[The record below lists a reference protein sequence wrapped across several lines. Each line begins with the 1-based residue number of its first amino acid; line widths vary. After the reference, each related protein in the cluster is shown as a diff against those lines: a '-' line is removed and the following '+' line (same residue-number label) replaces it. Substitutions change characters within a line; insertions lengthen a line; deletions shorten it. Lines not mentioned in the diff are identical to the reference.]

1 MSGPVII
8 RLQNLPLEARSID
21 IRRFFEGLLIPDGG
35 VHIIGG
41 ERGDAFIAF
50 QSDEDARQAMSR
62 DNCLLCNAHIKLYL
76 SSKTEMQ
83 NVIAAARN
91 HQMPAPVVKSALSPP
106 APTFSDSN
114 AHLFKANSMP
124 QLLNPP
130 PPSAKEPMDLISSLT
145 KFMSSNNAAINKSGY
160 TQAPKPNL
168 FDHLENLNG
177 LFPPTSSPH
186 TSNGVAAAIDSTAS
200 SMFQKAT
207 AATLEQPKPNISIDQ
222 ILSILQNHI
231 QPAATAVPPPLTA
244 PTTTVLNT
252 MLDSTTKYD
261 SNSDLKNAETDHN
274 NFYTKQNRF
283 NNFNNNNN
291 NKNNVEKNFNQSRP
305 SYAHEE
311 NNNGYNKFAN
321 NFNNNNSKSFQEP
334 FNGQPPKFNNFN
346 NNYNNNNNNNNNHN
360 NKFNNRNNSKHTRYG
375 ECDVAD
381 EGNGEAVKPT
391 GRQMLDPIIRVKN
404 FNTNCSYKDVRTF
417 LQGIQIEHDG
427 IKLLT
432 EPATGQRNGMAF
444 VKLLTITDLKKALC
458 RNGQFYEDNSIAVTQ
473 SSEAEFN
480 GPHSFYVFSN
490 ANNKNQNQQNKNFN
504 NNNNNQRFGN
514 PVEAI
519 KKFSNES
526 PQHQQEPQAPAVIAP
541 PDESGFYL
549 KIYGLPANFYEG
561 ALKSMFNNVK
571 FLRIVTSTP
580 TAITSTNSNNGST
593 EHTTTMKA
601 KKLCQV
607 ETQLD
612 LERALTR
619 QDERVGK
626 SKLQIFQISK
636 TEYERELANLNKSN
650 FHNNYNNNNNN
661 NNGNQNNYNE
671 ANEANHNDAFYIP
684 DVVQQ
689 QEQSSPPET
698 SYCDNIPSCDDLF
711 IYMSGVSFSVQD
723 YDVKAYFQDVK
734 AHVVGKNF

>member
-106 APTFSDSN
+106 AASFNEPN
-114 AHLFKANSMP
+114 MFKANSMP
-124 QLLNPP
+124 QLLSQTPM
-130 PPSAKEPMDLISSLT
+130 AKDPMDLISSLT
-145 KFMSSNNAAINKSGY
+145 KFMSNNNNNNVVNKSSY
-160 TQAPKPNL
+160 SQAPKANL

-177 LFPPTSSPH
+177 LFPQAAH
-186 TSNGVAAAIDSTAS
+186 TSNGLAAAIDSTAS
-200 SMFQKAT
+200 SMYQKAT

-231 QPAATAVPPPLTA
+231 QPATGATAQPPVTA
-244 PTTTVLNT
+244 PTNTALTT
-252 MLDSTTKYD
+252 MLDSAKYD
-261 SNSDLKNAETDHN
+261 SNSDLKNAENDQN
-274 NFYTKQNRF
+274 NVYSKQNRF
-283 NNFNNNNN
+283 NN
-291 NKNNVEKNFNQSRP
+291 KNNVDKNFNQSRP
-305 SYAHEE
+305 SYAQEE

-321 NFNNNNSKSFQEP
+321 NNNNNFNNNNSKNFQEP

-346 NNYNNNNNNNNNHN
+346 NNYNNNN
-360 NKFNNRNNSKHTRYG
+360 KFNNRNNSKHTRYG
-375 ECDVAD
+375 ECDAE
-381 EGNGEAVKPT
+381 EGNGEAVMPKPP

-458 RNGQFYEDNSIAVTQ
+458 RNGQFYEDNSIVVTQ

-490 ANNKNQNQQNKNFN
+490 ANNKNNNQQNKNFN
-504 NNNNNQRFGN
+504 NNNNNNNNNQRFNN
-514 PVEAI
+514 PVEVN
-519 KKFSNES
+519 KKFNNNINSES
-526 PQHQQEPQAPAVIAP
+526 PQHQQESQPLSVVPS

-580 TAITSTNSNNGST
+580 TPITSTNNNNGST
-593 EHTTTMKA
+593 EQTTTLKA

-650 FHNNYNNNNNN
+650 FHNNYSSSNNNNH
-661 NNGNQNNYNE
+661 NNYNE
-671 ANEANHNDAFYIP
+671 SNESNHNDAFYIP
-684 DVVQQ
+684 DGVQQ
-689 QEQSSPPET
+689 QQDSPPET

-734 AHVVGKNF
+734 AHVVGKRHE